1 MLRGLALPWQM
12 ASLPASSVRSSVDPA
27 CEDIRCQLG
36 APGQGM
42 GVGPAWTGQER
53 EVHPR
58 KGWSPFPDHQP
69 LARAAEPSPIL
80 ASVTRPIPASPAL
93 ETVVMATQAGP

>member
-1 MLRGLALPWQM
+1 MMGGLALPWQM
-12 ASLPASSVRSSVDPA
+12 ASLPTSSVRSSVDPA
-27 CEDIRCQLG
+27 CEGIRCQLG
-36 APGQGM
+36 TQGQGM

-58 KGWSPFPDHQP
+58 KGWSLFPDHQP
-69 LARAAEPSPIL
+69 LARAAQPSPIL
-80 ASVTRPIPASPAL
+80 ASVTRPIPAPPAL